1 MTSEKTNDFDK
12 DIESTTKIAETK
24 IASTKDSKNDYRIQ
38 STKEDTDFCWNCG
51 APIPHPDVV
60 KCFKCRAPLQED
72 VKEKVLARSETPIG
86 VKCWDC
92 NGTTSGDTCGICG
105 APLTRHGL
113 SYLKAVVETPRIEIK
128 KTISVV
134 APKIRDLKQIDLT
147 LDEIND
153 IVSEHLQIID
163 SQIIESIGPKIVVQ
177 RPEQGSEKMKFTAL
191 RKESIFTE
199 NNLKVLIRNEPIAT
213 VINK

>member
-12 DIESTTKIAETK
+12 DSESTTKIAETE
-24 IASTKDSKNDYRIQ
+24 IASTKDSKNDYSLQ
-38 STKEDTDFCWNCG
+38 STEEDTGFCWNCG

-60 KCFKCRAPLQED
+60 KCFKCRAPLQKD
-72 VKEKVLARSETPIG
+72 VKETVLERSEKPIG

-113 SYLKAVVETPRIEIK
+113 SYLKEVVETPRIEIK

-134 APKIRDLKQIDLT
+134 APKIRALKQIDLT

-153 IVSEHLQIID
+153 IISNHLQIID
-163 SQIIESIGPKIVVQ
+163 SQIVESIGPKIIVQ

-191 RKESIFTE
+191 R
-199 NNLKVLIRNEPIAT
+199 IRSMYQG
-213 VINK
+213 